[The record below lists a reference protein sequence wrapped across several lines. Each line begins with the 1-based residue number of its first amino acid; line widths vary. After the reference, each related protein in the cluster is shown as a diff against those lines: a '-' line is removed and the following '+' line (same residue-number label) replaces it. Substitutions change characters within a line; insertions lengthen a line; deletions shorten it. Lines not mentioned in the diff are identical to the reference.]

1 MKRFLIILLTLAL
14 LPILPSCADAHYR
27 DDVKLTDLVKSIEA
41 AIPARTDYAT
51 AQDGSLDDYFS
62 MPDYVTESVIR
73 FSMNAKNLDEYGI
86 FHVTEG
92 NAAAMEKLLRDYLAQ
107 AYEDNHVWYDS
118 YMPEETPKLRDAE
131 VKVFGNYVVY
141 AIYSSADKATL
152 FGAVKSALAE

>member
-14 LPILPSCADAHYR
+14 LPILPSCANTHYR
-27 DDVKLTDLVKSIEA
+27 DDVKLTDLVKSVEA

-51 AQDGSLDDYFS
+51 AEAGTLDDYFS
-62 MPDYVTESVIR
+62 MPDYATESVIR

-86 FHVTEG
+86 FHVTDG
-92 NAAAMEKLLRDYLAQ
+92 NASAMAKLLRDYLAQ
-107 AYEDNHVWYDS
+107 AYEDNRVWYDS

-152 FGAVKSALAE
+152 FNAVKAALAE